1 MTDDSDTRNN
11 MNFEHDYIQDDT
23 EDSAGMIDF
32 SGFQSR
38 NSNSYEDNDVGYFS
52 LFRGSKSNEDEL
64 EELKKHIKRCD
75 TNKDESL
82 EISGKTIISFPK
94 EVLSFSWLVT
104 LNLENTGINTLSE
117 LPPNI
122 VNLIIKHNNI
132 KILDGSVIPSSVKI
146 LVFTDNCTTEIVGL
160 KEGLTEVAISSNK
173 LSNVC
178 QIPMSVVILDISDNK
193 VLTNIPNLRSH
204 VNLRGLLINNT
215 SICSIDDVLPDT
227 LEHLETCRCMLQ
239 TIKYLPKNLI
249 TWKSYISCI
258 ENIECSF
265 PENLLE
271 IDLFNNSLKTIPELP
286 KKIKTV
292 DLSNNSLTSIPNI
305 PQSIEMI
312 DLKQND
318 KLKAEDIQKIE
329 KDYPEAKI
337 LYDDPPP
344 DYYTHYGTDD
354 NYESLLNGFNFSN
367 FSLSYGNS
375 QMNYTTEYSETN
387 PHYVPLKKT
396 YCI

>member
-1 MTDDSDTRNN
+1 
-11 MNFEHDYIQDDT
+11 MNFEHDYIQDDIS
-23 EDSAGMIDF
+23 DSAGMIDF
-32 SGFQSR
+32 SSFQSR

-52 LFRGSKSNEDEL
+52 LFRGSKSNENDES
-64 EELKKHIKRCD
+64 ELKKCIERCGAS
-75 TNKDESL
+75 KDESL
-82 EISGKTIISFPK
+82 EISGKTIASFPK
-94 EVLSFSWLVT
+94 EVLLFNWLQT

-117 LPPNI
+117 FPPNL

-146 LVFTDNCTTEIVGL
+146 LVFTDNLTTEIVGL
-160 KEGLTEVAISSNK
+160 KEGLTEVALSSNK
-173 LSNVC
+173 LSNIC
-178 QIPMSVVILDISDNK
+178 QIPMSVSILDISDNK
-193 VLTNIPNLRSH
+193 MLTSIPNLQYH

-215 SICSIDDVLPDT
+215 SICSINEILPDT

-239 TIKYLPKNLI
+239 TIKHLPENLI

-271 IDLFNNSLKTIPELP
+271 LDLFNNSLKTIPELP

-292 DLSNNSLTSIPNI
+292 DLSNNSLTSIPNM
-305 PQSIEMI
+305 PLSIEMI

-318 KLKAEDIQKIE
+318 KLKTEDIQKIE
-329 KDYPEAKI
+329 KDFPDTKI
-337 LYDDPPP
+337 LYDDTSSN
-344 DYYTHYGTDD
+344 YFTNYGNDD

-367 FSLSYGNS
+367 FSFPHGNS
-375 QMNYTTEYSETN
+375 QTNHISEYSETN

>member
-1 MTDDSDTRNN
+1 
-11 MNFEHDYIQDDT
+11 MNLEHDYIQDDID
-23 EDSAGMIDF
+23 DSTGMIDF
-32 SGFQSR
+32 SNFQPR

-52 LFRGSKSNEDEL
+52 LFRGSKSNENES
-64 EELKKHIKRCD
+64 EELKKCIERCI
-75 TNKDESL
+75 ESRSESF
-82 EISGKTIISFPK
+82 EISGKTIISFPR
-94 EVLSFSWLVT
+94 EVLSFNWLQT

-117 LPPNI
+117 FPPNL

-146 LVFTDNCTTEIVGL
+146 LVFTDNSTTEIVGL
-160 KEGLTEVAISSNK
+160 KEGLTEVALSSNK
-173 LSNVC
+173 LSNIC

-193 VLTNIPNLRSH
+193 VLTSIPNLLSH

-215 SICSIDDVLPDT
+215 SICSIDDTLPDT

-239 TIKYLPKNLI
+239 IIKHLPKNLV

-258 ENIECSF
+258 ENIECEF

-271 IDLFNNSLKTIPELP
+271 LDLFNNSLKTIPELP
-286 KKIKTV
+286 QKIKTV
-292 DLSNNSLTSIPNI
+292 DLSNNSLISIPNI

-318 KLKAEDIQKIE
+318 KLKTEDIQKIE
-329 KDYPEAKI
+329 KDYPEIKI
-337 LYDDPPP
+337 LYDASPP
-344 DYYTHYGTDD
+344 DYFSHYGSDD

-375 QMNYTTEYSETN
+375 QANRITEYSETN